1 MELRAEMHALT
12 LRSLD
17 SVEGNSHSSQGGGV
31 RRERGICLQQSVV
44 LGTHQKNLP
53 LFWNCLSI
61 ISMLK
66 EN

>member
-12 LRSLD
+12 LRSLWTL
-17 SVEGNSHSSQGGGV
+17 EGNSHSSRGGGGEK
-31 RRERGICLQQSVV
+31 ERGICLQQSVV

-53 LFWNCLSI
+53 LFWNRLSI